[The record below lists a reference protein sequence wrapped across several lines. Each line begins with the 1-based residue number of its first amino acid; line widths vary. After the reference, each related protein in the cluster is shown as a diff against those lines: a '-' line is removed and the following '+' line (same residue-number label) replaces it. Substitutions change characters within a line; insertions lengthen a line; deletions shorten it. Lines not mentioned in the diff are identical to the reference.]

1 VRGLAQLARQLRT
14 SEEIPV
20 LVLRVPALEQIAWR
34 EGRAVARNLERSCL
48 RSFIETGGKV
58 LRGTDILAH
67 DEESELFVAALVTM
81 PRGSRCVAMPTDC
94 RATLARLA
102 AAMER
107 ASGVEIQTGW
117 TVARD
122 VAADPEFIAT
132 AAAALERGARERER
146 YTFFSTIGHELRTPL
161 TSIRGYLETLLFEE
175 DLDAR
180 EARRFLEIARAEAVR
195 LGRLVDG
202 MFDLS
207 LLDLN
212 GASAGGE
219 VCVVKTAVLR
229 ARDAVAGSAAA
240 RGVSVEQL
248 ACGEHC
254 VALGEDRLVQVL
266 INLLDNAIKHG
277 KQDGHIFVSSRALD
291 ERYLEIRVD
300 DDGPGVAPAEREAI
314 FILAG
319 RGTTTAPGTGIGLAI
334 VRLIVDR
341 AGGEID
347 VVASRLGGAQFRLRL
362 PVARAERPEA
372 DVRSGRWE
380 AQTLLP

>member
-1 VRGLAQLARQLRT
+1 VRGLAQLARQLRA
-14 SEEIPV
+14 SDEVPV
-20 LVLRVPALEQIAWR
+20 LVLRVPALERIAWR

-67 DEESELFVAALVTM
+67 DEESELFIAALVTM
-81 PRGSRCVAMPTDC
+81 PRGRRCVAMPTDC

-117 TVARD
+117 TVVRD
-122 VAADPEFIAT
+122 LSADPEFTAT

-161 TSIRGYLETLLFEE
+161 TSIRGYLETLLEE
-175 DLDAR
+175 GLDAAD
-180 EARRFLEIARAEAVR
+180 ARRFLEIARAEAVR

-212 GASAGGE
+212 GYAAGGE
-219 VCVVKTAVLR
+219 VCTVESAVLR

-240 RGVSVEQL
+240 RGVSVEHL
-248 ACGEHC
+248 ACGDHR

-266 INLLDNAIKHG
+266 INLFDNAIKHG
-277 KQDGHIFVSSRALD
+277 NQDGHVFVSVRALD

-300 DDGPGVAPAEREAI
+300 DDGPGVAPAERDAI
-314 FILAG
+314 FALAG
-319 RGTTTAPGTGIGLAI
+319 RGTTSAPGTGIGLAV

-362 PVARAERPEA
+362 PLASAGRQEAE
-372 DVRSGRWE
+372 VRSGRWE
-380 AQTLLP
+380 AQTL